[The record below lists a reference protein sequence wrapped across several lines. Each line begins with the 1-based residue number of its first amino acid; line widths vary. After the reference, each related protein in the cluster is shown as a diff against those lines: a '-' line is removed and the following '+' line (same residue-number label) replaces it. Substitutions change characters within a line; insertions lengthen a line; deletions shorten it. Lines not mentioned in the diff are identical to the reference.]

1 MNSILIANK
10 AYRESR
16 NLADTL
22 DQDFKVSIIAS
33 PNECDDKLIEQS
45 ELVLL
50 DHNFTENS
58 GIDFLMSILGKY
70 YIPILMLT
78 PPEDPQCAVEAMRSG
93 AYNYIV
99 KAGDFNQVLNISVQ
113 EALDKFNTHEQMKQT
128 IIQLKKQVAEL
139 QNRMSLKPKSDTK
152 ETPEAASLS
161 KPKDNIIQEI
171 ISRFKR
177 GEINLPSLPQ
187 VTIKFGELVNKGADL
202 QKIAELLRQDAAIS
216 SKLISVSNTVYY
228 RGMAENKTLEQ
239 AINRL
244 GLGVTKQYV
253 DVISNRSLYAIR
265 NKKYTKIIENLWE
278 HSLSCA
284 YASQIVSQTLKRKQ
298 TSETF
303 TLGLFHDIGQLVL
316 LQIIAE
322 LEAKGRFGNGIE
334 KDDLFQT
341 LYAFHGKFGA
351 ILLNRWQFP
360 EQYIQIAKYHNSLEK
375 ADSISK
381 DLLIVHF
388 SNLLVKTIGYNQFEQ
403 TEIDLEGAEST
414 KLLKLNADSI
424 SIIRDKV
431 KEVMEGMVEILTG
444 RNDSKP

>member
-1 MNSILIANK
+1 VSSILIANK
-10 AYRESR
+10 AYKESR
-16 NLADTL
+16 SLADTL

-33 PNECDDKLIEQS
+33 PNEYDDKLMEQF

-58 GIDFLMSILGKY
+58 GIDFLMSILGKF
-70 YIPILMLT
+70 YIPVLMLT
-78 PPEDPQCAVEAMRSG
+78 PPEDPQCAVEAMRAG

-99 KAGDFNQVLNISVQ
+99 KAGDFNQVLNISVK
-113 EALDKFNTHEQMKQT
+113 EALEKFNAHEQMKQT
-128 IIQLKKQVAEL
+128 IIQLKEQVAEL
-139 QNRMSLKPKSDTK
+139 QNRLSLRTKSDTT
-152 ETPEAASLS
+152 ETPEAVSLS

-187 VTIKFGELVNKGADL
+187 ITIKFSELVNKGADL
-202 QKIAELLRQDAAIS
+202 QKVAELLRQDVAIS

-253 DVISNRSLYAIR
+253 DVLSNRSLYTTR
-265 NKKYTKIIENLWE
+265 NKKYAKIIENLWE

-284 YASQIVSQTLKRKQ
+284 YASQIVSQTLKRRQ
-298 TSETF
+298 TGETF
-303 TLGLFHDIGQLVL
+303 TMGLLHDIGQLVL
-316 LQIIAE
+316 LGVVAE
-322 LEAKGRFGNGIE
+322 LKTKGKFENGTG
-334 KDDLFQT
+334 KDDLFEN
-341 LYAFHGKFGA
+341 LYSFHGKFGA

-360 EQYIQIAKYHNSLEK
+360 ASYIEIAKYHNSLEK
-375 ADSISK
+375 ADSVSK
-381 DLLIVHF
+381 NLIIVHF
-388 SNLLVKTIGYNQFEQ
+388 SNLLVKTIGYNPFQQ

-414 KLLKLNADSI
+414 KLLKLKSNSI
-424 SIIRDKV
+424 SIIKDKV
-431 KEVMEGMVEILTG
+431 KKVMDGMRDVL
-444 RNDSKP
+444 SS

>member
-1 MNSILIANK
+1 VSSILIANK
-10 AYRESR
+10 AYKESR
-16 NLADTL
+16 SLADTL

-33 PNECDDKLIEQS
+33 PNEYDDKLMEQF

-58 GIDFLMSILGKY
+58 GIDFLKSILGKF
-70 YIPILMLT
+70 YIPVLMLT
-78 PPEDPQCAVEAMRSG
+78 PPEDPQCAVEAMRAG

-99 KAGDFNQVLNISVQ
+99 KAGDFNQVLNISVK
-113 EALDKFNTHEQMKQT
+113 EALEKFNAHEQMKQT
-128 IIQLKKQVAEL
+128 IIQLKEQVAEL
-139 QNRMSLKPKSDTK
+139 QNRLSLRTKSDTT
-152 ETPEAASLS
+152 ETPEAVSLS

-187 VTIKFGELVNKGADL
+187 ITIKFSELVNKGADL
-202 QKIAELLRQDAAIS
+202 QKVAELLRQDVAIS

-253 DVISNRSLYAIR
+253 DVLSNRSLYTTR
-265 NKKYTKIIENLWE
+265 NKKYAKIIEKLWE

-284 YASQIVSQTLKRKQ
+284 YASQIVSQTLKRRQ
-298 TSETF
+298 TGETF
-303 TLGLFHDIGQLVL
+303 TMGLLHDIGQLVL
-316 LQIIAE
+316 LGVVAE
-322 LEAKGRFGNGIE
+322 LKTKGKFENGTE
-334 KDDLFQT
+334 KDDLFQN
-341 LYAFHGKFGA
+341 LYSFHGKFGA

-360 EQYIQIAKYHNSLEK
+360 ASYIEIAKYHNSLEK
-375 ADSISK
+375 ADSVSK
-381 DLLIVHF
+381 NLIIVHF
-388 SNLLVKTIGYNQFEQ
+388 SNLLVKTIGYNPFQQ

-414 KLLKLNADSI
+414 KLLKLNGNSI
-424 SIIRDKV
+424 SIIKDKV
-431 KEVMEGMVEILTG
+431 KKVMDGMRDVL
-444 RNDSKP
+444 SS

>member
-1 MNSILIANK
+1 VSSILIANK

-16 NLADTL
+16 SLADTL

-33 PNECDDKLIEQS
+33 PNEYDDKLMEQF

-58 GIDFLMSILGKY
+58 GIDFLKSILGKF
-70 YIPILMLT
+70 YIPVLMLT
-78 PPEDPQCAVEAMRSG
+78 PPEDPQCAVEAMRAG

-99 KAGDFNQVLNISVQ
+99 KAGDFNQVLNISVK
-113 EALDKFNTHEQMKQT
+113 EALEKFNAHEQMKQT
-128 IIQLKKQVAEL
+128 IIQLKEQVAEL
-139 QNRMSLKPKSDTK
+139 QNRLSLRTKSDTT
-152 ETPEAASLS
+152 ETPEAVSLS

-187 VTIKFGELVNKGADL
+187 ITIKFSELVNKGADL
-202 QKIAELLRQDAAIS
+202 QKVAELLRQDVAIS

-253 DVISNRSLYAIR
+253 DVLSNRSLYTTR
-265 NKKYTKIIENLWE
+265 NKKYAKIIENLWE

-284 YASQIVSQTLKRKQ
+284 YASQIVSQTLKRRQ
-298 TSETF
+298 TGETF
-303 TLGLFHDIGQLVL
+303 TMGLLHDIGQLVL
-316 LQIIAE
+316 LGVVAE
-322 LEAKGRFGNGIE
+322 LKTKGKFENGTG
-334 KDDLFQT
+334 KDDLFEN
-341 LYAFHGKFGA
+341 LYSFHGKFGA

-360 EQYIQIAKYHNSLEK
+360 ASYIEIAKYHNSLEK
-375 ADSISK
+375 ADSVSK
-381 DLLIVHF
+381 NLIIVHF
-388 SNLLVKTIGYNQFEQ
+388 SNLLVKTIGYNPFQQ

-414 KLLKLNADSI
+414 KLLKLNGNSI
-424 SIIRDKV
+424 SIIKDKV
-431 KEVMEGMVEILTG
+431 KKVMDGMRDVL
-444 RNDSKP
+444 SS

>member
-99 KAGDFNQVLNISVQ
+99 KAGDYNQVLPISVK
-113 EALDKFNTHEQMKQT
+113 EALDKFNTHEQMKAT
-128 IIQLKKQVAEL
+128 IIQLKEQVSEL
-139 QNRMSLKPKSDTK
+139 QNRLSLGTKSDT
-152 ETPEAASLS
+152 TEAPKAAILQ
-161 KPKDNIIQEI
+161 KPDDNIIQEVI
-171 ISRFKR
+171 FRFKR

-187 VTIKFGELVNKGADL
+187 IIIKFGKLINKGADI
-202 QKIAELLRQDAAIS
+202 KMVADLLKQDVAIS

-253 DVISNRSLYAIR
+253 DVISNRSLYATR
-265 NKKYTKIIENLWE
+265 NKKYTKIIEKLWE

-284 YASQIVSQTLKRKQ
+284 YASQIVSKTLKRKQ

-322 LEAKGRFGNGIE
+322 LESKGRFKNGIE
-334 KDDLFQT
+334 KDDLLQT
-341 LYAFHGKFGA
+341 LNAYHGKFGA

-360 EQYIQIAKYHNSLEK
+360 EHYIQIAKYHSNIDA

-381 DLLIVHF
+381 ELIIVHF

>member
-1 MNSILIANK
+1 MSSILIANK

-16 NLADTL
+16 SLADTL

-33 PNECDDKLIEQS
+33 PNEYDDKLMEQF

-58 GIDFLMSILGKY
+58 GIDFLMSILGKF
-70 YIPILMLT
+70 YIPVLMLT
-78 PPEDPQCAVEAMRSG
+78 PPEDPQCAVEAMRAG

-99 KAGDFNQVLNISVQ
+99 KAGDFNQVLNISVK
-113 EALDKFNTHEQMKQT
+113 EALEKFNAHEQMKQT
-128 IIQLKKQVAEL
+128 IIQLKEQVAEL
-139 QNRMSLKPKSDTK
+139 QNRLSLRTKSDTT
-152 ETPEAASLS
+152 ETPEAVSLS

-187 VTIKFGELVNKGADL
+187 ITIKFSELVNKGADL
-202 QKIAELLRQDAAIS
+202 QKVAELLRQDVAIS

-253 DVISNRSLYAIR
+253 DVLSNRSLYTTR
-265 NKKYTKIIENLWE
+265 NKKYAKIIEKLWE

-284 YASQIVSQTLKRKQ
+284 YASQIVSQTLKRRQ
-298 TSETF
+298 TGETF
-303 TLGLFHDIGQLVL
+303 TMGLLHDIGQLVL
-316 LQIIAE
+316 LGVVAE
-322 LEAKGRFGNGIE
+322 LKTKGKFENGTE
-334 KDDLFQT
+334 KDDLFEN
-341 LYAFHGKFGA
+341 LYSFHGKFGA

-360 EQYIQIAKYHNSLEK
+360 ASYIEIAKYHNSLEE
-375 ADSISK
+375 ADSVSK
-381 DLLIVHF
+381 NLIIVHF
-388 SNLLVKTIGYNQFEQ
+388 SNLLVKTIGYNPFQQ

-414 KLLKLNADSI
+414 KLLKLNGNSI
-424 SIIRDKV
+424 SIIKDKV
-431 KEVMEGMVEILTG
+431 KKVMDGMRDVL
-444 RNDSKP
+444 SS